1 MLFQLGTA
9 RQFFPPNSQQLQE
22 IKMNEDKRDKKDAN
36 RDPLTGAPGAHPVGT
51 GLGAAAGGMAAGAA
65 AGSVAGPVGT
75 AAGAAVGA
83 IAGGL
88 AGKAVAEKI
97 DPTVEDAYWQSA
109 YTKEAY
115 YEPGFNYSDYA
126 PAYRTGYQGRARFTG
141 RKFNEVERDLE
152 SSYNSSRGSSK
163 LGWDK
168 ARHATRAA
176 WDRVERA

>member
-65 AGSVAGPVGT
+65 AGSVAGPIGT

-88 AGKAVAEKI
+88 AGKGIAEKI
-97 DPTVEDAYWQSA
+97 DPTVEEAYWRETYVSRP
-109 YTKEAY
+109 YVTKGAT
-115 YEPGFNYSDYA
+115 FDDYG
-126 PAYRTGYQGRARFTG
+126 PAYRYGIDNY
-141 RKFNEVERDLE
+141 
-152 SSYNSSRGSSK
+152 SK
-163 LGWDK
+163 YP
-168 ARHATRAA
+168 
-176 WDRVERA
+176 